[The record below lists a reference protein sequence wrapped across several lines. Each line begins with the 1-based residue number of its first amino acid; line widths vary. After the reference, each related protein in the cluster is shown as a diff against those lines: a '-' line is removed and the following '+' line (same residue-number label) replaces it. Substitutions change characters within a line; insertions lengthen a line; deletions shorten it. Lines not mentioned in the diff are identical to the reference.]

1 MGRKRAH
8 VPLNVFLNGR
18 LVGVLRRE
26 ATGAIDF
33 RYEADWL
40 AWDSTFPISLSL
52 PLREDRYIG
61 TPVINVFDNLLP
73 DSDPIRKRVAERVG
87 AEGTD
92 AYSLLTALGHD
103 CIGALQFLLD
113 GIDPGPVG
121 SADGKAVS
129 EEDIADIIRNL
140 ASAPLGMSEDVDFR
154 ISIAG
159 AQEKTA
165 LLRKDGGW
173 FKPTGTTATTHI
185 LKPQIGTLPN
195 GIDLSNSVENEYFCL
210 KLLAA
215 LGVPTAAAEIADFDD
230 RRTLVVE
237 RFDRLWTKDG
247 RLLRRPQEDTCQAL
261 SIPSTRKYQSDG
273 GPGVRDI
280 VELLKGSD
288 RPIEDIAAFMR
299 ANIVFW
305 LIGATDGHAK
315 NFSVFLSPGGRFSMT
330 PLYDVLTAQP
340 SLDANQIRRN
350 QFKLAMSVGTNRH
363 YEIADIVPR
372 HFMQTAGDSGVAD
385 SLVQAILDDLAAR
398 ALKTIDAVIETL
410 PAGFPGAVADSVR
423 RGVSQRLRLL
433 DARTSAEDITLQ

>member
-1 MGRKRAH
+1 MG
-8 VPLNVFLNGR
+8 
-18 LVGVLRRE
+18 
-26 ATGAIDF
+26 
-33 RYEADWL
+33 
-40 AWDSTFPISLSL
+40 
-52 PLREDRYIG
+52 
-61 TPVINVFDNLLP
+61 
-73 DSDPIRKRVAERVG
+73 
-87 AEGTD
+87 
-92 AYSLLTALGHD
+92 
-103 CIGALQFLLD
+103 
-113 GIDPGPVG
+113 
-121 SADGKAVS
+121 
-129 EEDIADIIRNL
+129 
-140 ASAPLGMSEDVDFR
+140 EDVDFR

-165 LLRKDGGW
+165 LLRKDGKW

-195 GIDLSNSVENEYFCL
+195 GIDLSNSVENEYLCL

-215 LGVPTAAAEIADFDD
+215 LGVPTATAEIADFGD

-288 RPIEDIAAFMR
+288 RPIEDIAAFLR

-315 NFSVFLSPGGRFSMT
+315 NFSVFLGPGGRFSMT

-350 QFKLAMSVGTNRH
+350 KFKLAMSVGKNRH
-363 YEIADIVPR
+363 YAIQDVLPR
-372 HFMQTAGDSGVAD
+372 HIVQTADLAGVGRPT
-385 SLVQAILDDLAAR
+385 VRAIFEDLAANAER
-398 ALKTIDAVIETL
+398 KLNE
-410 PAGFPGAVADSVR
+410 AVADLPSGFPESLVTSVLAAAVHR
-423 RGVSQRLRLL
+423 SRSLA
-433 DARTSAEDITLQ
+433 DATTDEHE